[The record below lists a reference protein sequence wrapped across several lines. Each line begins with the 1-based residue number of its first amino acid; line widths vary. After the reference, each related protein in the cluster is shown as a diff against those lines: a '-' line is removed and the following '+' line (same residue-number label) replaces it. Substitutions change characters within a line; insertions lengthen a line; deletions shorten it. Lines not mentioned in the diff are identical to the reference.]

1 MEKSACADRS
11 QLFHIGSKHFYW
23 LTSGSQD
30 VVLEEDVMKK
40 VIFAVLLTALA
51 LFLVLPS
58 LSWAF

>member
-1 MEKSACADRS
+1 MAHVRSA
-11 QLFHIGSKHFYW
+11 IE
-23 LTSGSQD
+23 D

-51 LFLVLPS
+51 LFLALPS